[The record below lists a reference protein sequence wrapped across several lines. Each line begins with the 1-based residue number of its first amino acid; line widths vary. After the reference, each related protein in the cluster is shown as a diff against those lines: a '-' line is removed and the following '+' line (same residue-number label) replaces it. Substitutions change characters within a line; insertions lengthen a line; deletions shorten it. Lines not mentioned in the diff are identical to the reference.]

1 MEVKLGFVIRP
12 RRRHFP
18 LPRWGSRDPSHAARL
33 TLLCPESARDRH
45 VPCRATPAPGG
56 MLDGFGRQWRKWGGA
71 FPLRPRLPGR
81 TPTSVPTVC
90 RRETPSCRRVSE
102 PMLLVGEA
110 AAARPWLCPAS
121 RTRDASR
128 AKPPPAQLRGG
139 RARGTETVGG
149 PISGRR
155 RGLPCGAPACAQAV
169 NARVLVLEL
178 LNQFPAP
185 SSLKCRGCHSSLGL
199 IFSPYDSNEC

>member
-18 LPRWGSRDPSHAARL
+18 LPRWGSHDPSHAARL

-81 TPTSVPTVC
+81 TLTSVPTVC
-90 RRETPSCRRVSE
+90 RWETPSCRRVSE
-102 PMLLVGEA
+102 PMLLVGQA
-110 AAARPWLCPAS
+110 AAARPWPCPAS
-121 RTRDASR
+121 GTRDASR

-139 RARGTETVGG
+139 RARGTVTVGG
-149 PISGRR
+149 PVSSRR
-155 RGLPCGAPACAQAV
+155 RGLPCGAPACAQAA

-185 SSLKCRGCHSSLGL
+185 SSSKCTRLPFVLGAD
-199 IFSPYDSNEC
+199 IFSVRQ

>member
-1 MEVKLGFVIRP
+1 MEVKLGFVILP
-12 RRRHFP
+12 QRRHFP
-18 LPRWGSRDPSHAARL
+18 LPRWGSHDPSHAARL
-33 TLLCPESARDRH
+33 MLLCPESARDRH
-45 VPCRATPAPGG
+45 VPCRATPGPGG

-102 PMLLVGEA
+102 PVLHGGQA
-110 AAARPWLCPAS
+110 AAARPWPCPAS
-121 RTRDASR
+121 GTRDASR
-128 AKPPPAQLRGG
+128 AKPLAQLRGG

-149 PISGRR
+149 PVPGRR
-155 RGLPCGAPACAQAV
+155 RGLPCGAPACARAAD
-169 NARVLVLEL
+169 ARVLVLEL

-185 SSLKCRGCHSSLGL
+185 SSSKCTRLPFVLGAD
-199 IFSPYDSNEC
+199 IFSVRQ